1 MIPIRTSIA
10 LLEIPGVVIA
20 LILTNVVIFLYQVS
34 LPADEAARFIQTYAL
49 TPSNFAG
56 IINPGAHG
64 PAARDLLTLISNMFL
79 HGGWLHLI
87 ANMWTL
93 WLFGSV
99 LEERLGPGRFI
110 VLYLACGLIA
120 DFAHMAS
127 DLLSG
132 IPSLGASGAIAGIL
146 GAFTLLYPKARIM
159 LLTMILIFPLTYS
172 MSAFIYTGIWFA
184 FQIFGGLIDLAS
196 PGQGGIAWWAH
207 IGGLV
212 AGLGL
217 ISVLGSAKS
226 IRQIGET
233 PINSLGLAEMKRGAT
248 RVIGEQRPR
257 RFKIDTGGSRQRKDS
272 PTREEP
278 AKKSN
283 RRKRETNA
291 DTGNSS
297 LRSLARVQGTAILD
311 KMKLSL
317 KDMGAQPEP
326 PTEPTNWGDTPH
338 RSFEDREAT
347 DTRPTPGAKPKT
359 RRKKSIIPQTV
370 KSPWSDEP

>member
-20 LILTNVVIFLYQVS
+20 LIITNVLIFLYQVS
-34 LPADEAARFIQTYAL
+34 LPADGAVIFIQTYAL

-56 IINPGAHG
+56 IINPNAEG
-64 PAARDLLTLISNMFL
+64 PAARDLLTLISNTFL

-99 LEERLGPGRFI
+99 LEERLGAGRFI

-127 DLLSG
+127 DLLSN
-132 IPSLGASGAIAGIL
+132 IPALGASGAIAGIV

-159 LLTMILIFPLTYS
+159 LLTMILFFPITYS

-184 FQIFGGLIDLAS
+184 FQIFGGLVDLAS
-196 PGQGGIAWWAH
+196 PGQGGVAWWAH
-207 IGGLV
+207 IGGLI

-226 IRQIGET
+226 VRQIGET
-233 PINSLGLAEMKRGAT
+233 PINSLGLSEMKLGAT
-248 RVIGEQRPR
+248 RLIGEQRPR
-257 RFKIDTGGSRQRKDS
+257 RFKFGTGVSRQGKDS
-272 PTREEP
+272 PTWDEP
-278 AKKSN
+278 AQKSP
-283 RRKRETNA
+283 RQKRETNA
-291 DTGNSS
+291 DTGAPT
-297 LRSLARVQGTAILD
+297 LRSFAKVQGTAILD
-311 KMKLSL
+311 NMKLSL
-317 KDMGAQPEP
+317 KGIRAQP
-326 PTEPTNWGDTPH
+326 EPTNWGNSPH
-338 RSFEDREAT
+338 RSFEDREAP
-347 DTRPTPGAKPKT
+347 DPRLTPGDKPRT

-370 KSPWSDEP
+370 KSPWSEDP